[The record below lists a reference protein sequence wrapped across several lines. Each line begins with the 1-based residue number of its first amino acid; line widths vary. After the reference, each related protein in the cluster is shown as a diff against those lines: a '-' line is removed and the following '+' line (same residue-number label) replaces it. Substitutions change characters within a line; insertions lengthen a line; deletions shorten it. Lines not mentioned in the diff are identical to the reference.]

1 MSEATTFA
9 QPSPGPG
16 DRLRGSAAV
25 SVRAY
30 LVSERLHLRGYY
42 ETPMEFQPLVV
53 AAGESGLA
61 MLFRYGAVVLFNLS
75 DAEQKAFLLDL
86 APRMERPLSHPETED
101 GRIFVSAGQAEGVAF
116 DGIAVSDLGLP
127 RLQLVAIVL
136 ARSVALQRYETA
148 MAAVFDVIE
157 PLAQRIEREGGP
169 PHVLRQLLQHI
180 GGALSVQAKMIG
192 RVEIQDKPELLW
204 DQPELERLYLRLESE
219 YELRERDTVLER
231 KLALVSHTAETALN
245 LLHNRRML
253 RVEWYIVVLI
263 AVEIGLY
270 TYEIWLKR

>member
-1 MSEATTFA
+1 M
-9 QPSPGPG
+9 
-16 DRLRGSAAV
+16 RGSAAV